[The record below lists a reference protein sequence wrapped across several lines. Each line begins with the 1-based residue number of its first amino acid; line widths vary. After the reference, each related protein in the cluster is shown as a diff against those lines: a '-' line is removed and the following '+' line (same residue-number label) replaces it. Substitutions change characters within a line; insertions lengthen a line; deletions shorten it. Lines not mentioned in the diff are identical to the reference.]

1 MRGRGFTLIELLV
14 VIAIIAI
21 LAAILLPALARAREA
36 ARRASCANN
45 LKQWGLIFKMYSG
58 ESPGERF
65 PPAQVELGCGPR
77 PCIAFGPL
85 VSAIYPEY
93 LTDPAIVFC
102 PSDPLDNINDFRDA
116 DGNLTLHLRID
127 GNRQQGVE
135 GIDASYTYASH
146 VFDRV
151 DENFPKKDIGAL
163 RLLAQILGLNEP
175 APEYTE
181 GPAQFVEMIEDMMQ
195 SHRDP
200 FLANDYAA
208 FLAVTDSDR
217 RVSPGNGNGG
227 GASTTVY
234 RLREGIERFLIT
246 DINNPAASAKAQS
259 SIFVMWD
266 NVASI
271 VSHFNHVPGG
281 SNLLFM
287 DGHVEFVRYPGPPPI
302 NRAMAELMH
311 MFDIER

>member
-1 MRGRGFTLIELLV
+1 MKRNGFTLIELLV

-21 LAAILLPALARAREA
+21 LAAILLPALSRAREA

-58 ESPGERF
+58 ESKGERF

-85 VSAIYPEY
+85 VSSVYPEY
-93 LTDPAIVFC
+93 LTDPAIIFC
-102 PSDPLDNINDFRDA
+102 PSDPMDGINDFRDP
-116 DGNLTLHLRID
+116 DGNLTMTQRVD
-127 GNRQQGVE
+127 GNRQEGVE
-135 GIDASYTYASH
+135 GIDASYTYAAY

-151 DENFPKKDIGAL
+151 KDEYLKKDIGAL
-163 RLLAQILGLNEP
+163 RLLAQVLGLNEP

-181 GPAQFVEMIEDMMQ
+181 GPAQFVEMIEDMMR

-208 FLAVTDSDR
+208 FLRVTDSDR
-217 RVSPGNGNGG
+217 QVSPGNGNGG
-227 GASTTVY
+227 GSSTTVY

-259 SIFVMWD
+259 TVFVMWD
-266 NVASI
+266 NVASN

-287 DGHVEFVRYPGPPPI
+287 DGHVEFVRYPGAPPI
-302 NRAMAELMH
+302 NRSMAELMH
-311 MFDIER
+311 MFDIDR